1 MTICIPAGRKLLE
14 QMKTGREFH
23 YQKVNKNEMR
33 TAVVTELGL
42 PVNFQLSVPWAVRL
56 EGKASMNVETKT
68 FQMDVDTL

>member
-1 MTICIPAGRKLLE
+1 MTIYILAGRKLLE
-14 QMKTGREFH
+14 QMKIGREFH

-56 EGKASMNVETKT
+56 EGKANMNIENNT
-68 FQMDVDTL
+68 FQMDVDMM